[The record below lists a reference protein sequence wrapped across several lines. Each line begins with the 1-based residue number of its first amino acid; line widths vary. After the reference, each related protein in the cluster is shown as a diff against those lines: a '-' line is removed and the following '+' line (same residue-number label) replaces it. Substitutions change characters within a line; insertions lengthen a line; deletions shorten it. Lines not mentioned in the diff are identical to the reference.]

1 MLRDRQQGGVEKG
14 RETVPDSIYIQHSRI
29 GVSESVGEARE
40 GSVLFLTTVD
50 VFQIPPRG
58 EN

>member
-40 GSVLFLTTVD
+40 GSVLSVSYTHLTLPTKA
-50 VFQIPPRG
+50 
-58 EN
+58 